1 MGAITLNDIVITPLT
16 KIPTSGGDVFHALKK
31 SDPGYEGFGE
41 AYFSWVNQDAI
52 KAWKRHKTMTMNL
65 VVPYGMVRF
74 VFCVNE
80 SKIMEENRVVE
91 IGTDNYARIT
101 VPQGVWFGFQG
112 LSSPN
117 SLILNISNIIHD
129 QNEVERKLL
138 EEIPYNWGPV
148 K

>member
-1 MGAITLNDIVITPLT
+1 MGTVSLNDIKITSLQKFPIAEGHVLHAM
-16 KIPTSGGDVFHALKK
+16 KKNDSGY
-31 SDPGYEGFGE
+31 SGFGE
-41 AYFSWVNQDAI
+41 AYFSWVNAGAI
-52 KAWKRHKTMTMNL
+52 KGWKRHKTMTMNL

-80 SKIMEENRVVE
+80 NKIMEENRVIE

-117 SLILNISNIIHD
+117 SLVLNISNIIHD
-129 QNEVERKLL
+129 QNEVDRKTLR
-138 EEIPYNWGPV
+138 EIPYKWEPL

>member
-16 KIPTSGGDVFHALKK
+16 KISISGGDVFHAMKK
-31 SDPGYEGFGE
+31 SDPGYDGYGE
-41 AYFSWVNQDAI
+41 AYFSWVNEDAI

-80 SKIMEENRVVE
+80 SKIMEENRVIE

-101 VPQGVWFGFQG
+101 VPHGVWFGFQG